1 MFRNPLVDG
10 AVILIVLVL
19 FFRPK
24 TLPMLGRGL
33 GEGIKEFKE
42 GVTSSG
48 DSDTPAQLT
57 EGPSAGAASTSES
70 AAPSEH
76 RS

>member
-42 GVTSSG
+42 GVTGSG
-48 DSDTPAQLT
+48 DSENKQLP
-57 EGPSAGAASTSES
+57 EGSSSPGVASTSES

>member
-24 TLPMLGRGL
+24 TLPLIGRGL
-33 GEGIKEFKE
+33 GQGIKEFKE
-42 GVTSSG
+42 GVTGSG
-48 DSDTPAQLT
+48 DSDNQAQLT
-57 EGPSAGAASTSES
+57 EGGSAGVASTSES
-70 AAPSEH
+70 AAPSEQ